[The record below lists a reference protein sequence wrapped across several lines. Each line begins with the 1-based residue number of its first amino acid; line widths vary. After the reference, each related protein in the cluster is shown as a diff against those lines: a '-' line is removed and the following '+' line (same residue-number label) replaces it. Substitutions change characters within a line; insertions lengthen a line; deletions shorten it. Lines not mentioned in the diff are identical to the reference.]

1 MTNWHTWLG
10 WLYLITPLPYAFPQ
24 PSESGPIVQNLM
36 LLANESSFLLLA
48 DDASMLII
56 SGET

>member
-1 MTNWHTWLG
+1 MTHWHTWLG
-10 WLYLITPLPYAFPQ
+10 WLYLLTPLPFTFPQ
-24 PSESGPIVQNLM
+24 AALSGPIVQNLM